1 MNLLSSIKRR
11 CLVEEQKK
19 FDKEEMKDIF
29 FTKGPREPK
38 KNAKNY
44 WALPLHILLSLNTH
58 LRWFFPLFRTN
69 KCNFFRLWKL
79 KWRWWF
85 WWGSTITYSIWDC
98 EHCNVHKRFVFCK
111 SRRAISCSLQI
122 KMCNYCKVQVDHWHC
137 CPEGWC
143 LAENPPCSLIIYSG
157 YPLRS
162 LIIYSGYP

>member
-122 KMCNYCKVQVDHWHC
+122 KMCNYCKVQADHWHC
-137 CPEGWC
+137 FPEGWC
-143 LAENPPCSLIIYSG
+143 LAEYPPWSWIIYSG

-162 LIIYSGYP
+162 LIIYSGCP